1 MSEHHPIQDL
11 MNGTVEKIKSMID
24 ANTVVGTPITTADG
38 TTVIPVSRVTI
49 GFGSGGSDFQ
59 SRHSKETTPLSFGGG
74 GGAGVS
80 VTPVCFLVISPTE
93 GTHVLGINAQAVNTA
108 DPPGGDD
115 SGRGSARSRA
125 FLPSAWARTTPQ
137 TRAPC
142 RTARSR
148 KNRKKIPS
156 LPHISPNLLVCY
168 MGRFSFSRKTSWEGR
183 KCEDGGQGSLWGWH
197 LCLCCAAGR
206 RRSVHRAPSS
216 WTRTR
221 GATRFA
227 HNADAVLPMASTT
240 KIMTAIVAIE
250 QGDLDRVYTVK
261 PAYTQT
267 EGSSMYLKPGERLT
281 IRDTLY
287 GLMLMSGN
295 DAALAIAGECGG
307 QEAFVQAMNDK
318 AAALGLTHTHFEN
331 PNGLDGETHH
341 TTARELAQLTAY
353 ALQNPDFREIV
364 GTQTTTRGRAY
375 DDQS

>member
-1 MSEHHPIQDL
+1 M
-11 MNGTVEKIKSMID
+11 
-24 ANTVVGTPITTADG
+24 
-38 TTVIPVSRVTI
+38 
-49 GFGSGGSDFQ
+49 
-59 SRHSKETTPLSFGGG
+59 
-74 GGAGVS
+74 
-80 VTPVCFLVISPTE
+80 
-93 GTHVLGINAQAVNTA
+93 
-108 DPPGGDD
+108 
-115 SGRGSARSRA
+115 
-125 FLPSAWARTTPQ
+125 
-137 TRAPC
+137 
-142 RTARSR
+142 
-148 KNRKKIPS
+148 
-156 LPHISPNLLVCY
+156 
-168 MGRFSFSRKTSWEGR
+168 
-183 KCEDGGQGSLWGWH
+183 
-197 LCLCCAAGR
+197 R
-206 RRSVHRAPSS
+206 R
-216 WTRTR
+216 WRTR
-221 GATRFA
+221 VLVGLAFVFVLCGRATALSAQSAVVLDADTGATRFA

-353 ALQNPDFREIV
+353 ALQNLDFREIV
-364 GTQTTTRGRAY
+364 GTQTTTRAGRTMTNHNKMLALYEGAIGGKTGFTKKSGRCLVSAATRNGRTLVAVTLHDPDDWDDHCAMLDQAFAAY
-375 DDQS
+375 APETLHRAGQAVAEVPVEGGTAGQVGLTALHDVTVWLAPGEREQVTRTLRGRRFVYATVAGGDYYGEVVYRLGGHILKTDALAYAADVEQLPPEKGIIARCLDAVRGWFGGGS